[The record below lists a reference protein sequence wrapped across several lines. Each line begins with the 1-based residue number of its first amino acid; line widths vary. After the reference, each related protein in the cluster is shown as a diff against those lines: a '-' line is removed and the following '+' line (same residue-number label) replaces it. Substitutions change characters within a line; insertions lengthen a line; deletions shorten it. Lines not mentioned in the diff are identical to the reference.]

1 MSTNSTTTNSAAQ
14 TAATVANAVKSEAAK
29 RFGAEAAAKLVVGT
43 IPTPQAA
50 PKAKTEAEAKP
61 EADEKPKRT
70 RKTAATKQEAK
81 QEAKPEAAPKQETKP
96 EPKQEAK
103 PETAPQ
109 QEAKP
114 EATAAPKQEAKPEP
128 LVSIPTETAEERAE
142 RMQKE
147 LQTTLQKLTKLQDL
161 NKKRTKF
168 IATLDLL
175 TDAKQKLTAEED
187 FEAKTYKIDFCGGTE
202 YRADKLFSIANRE
215 LLLDF
220 VTFMQD
226 KIQERVSSLE
236 AQIIEV

>member
-14 TAATVANAVKSEAAK
+14 TAANVANAVKNEAAK
-29 RFGAEAAAKLVVGT
+29 RFGEEAAAKLVVGT

-50 PKAKTEAEAKP
+50 PQAKPEAEAKP

-70 RKTAATKQEAK
+70 RKTAAPMQEA
-81 QEAKPEAAPKQETKP
+81 KP

-103 PETAPQ
+103 PE
-109 QEAKP
+109 
-114 EATAAPKQEAKPEP
+114 ATAAPQQEAKPEP

-187 FEAKTYKIDFCGGTE
+187 FEAKSYKIDFCGGTE

-220 VTFMQD
+220 VDFMQS
-226 KIQERVSSLE
+226 KIQERVSTLE

>member
-1 MSTNSTTTNSAAQ
+1 MQNNSTTTNSAAQ
-14 TAATVANAVKSEAAK
+14 TAANVANAVKNEAAK

-43 IPTPQAA
+43 IPAPQAA
-50 PKAKTEAEAKP
+50 PKAKPEAEAKP

-70 RKTAATKQEAK
+70 RKA
-81 QEAKPEAAPKQETKP
+81 AAPKE
-96 EPKQEAK
+96 
-103 PETAPQ
+103 
-109 QEAKP
+109 EAKP
-114 EATAAPKQEAKPEP
+114 EATAAPQQEAKPEP
-128 LVSIPTETAEERAE
+128 KQEAKQPEPLVQFQPETAEQRAA
-142 RMQKE
+142 RMQRE

-168 IATLDLL
+168 IETLDLL
-175 TDAKQKLTAEED
+175 TDARQKLTAEED

-202 YRADKLFSIANRE
+202 YRNDKLFSIANRE